1 MLHNNTVSFQVN
13 QYSVLLGYVA
23 KSMTLRVI
31 DKLLNIYDNT
41 KLVAVHVL
49 SGKKLNYLRSN
60 YAVQLQKSIPYLSAD
75 DVKEKARSNL
85 EKIRA
90 IYEYED

>member
-1 MLHNNTVSFQVN
+1 MIRDSCRVEYLKAKVLHDNTVSFQGN

-31 DKLLNIYDNT
+31 DKMLSIIDNT

-49 SGKKLNYLRSN
+49 SGKKLNYLRSH
-60 YAVQLQKSIPYLSAD
+60 YAVQLQKSIPLFVS
-75 DVKEKARSNL
+75 
-85 EKIRA
+85 
-90 IYEYED
+90 